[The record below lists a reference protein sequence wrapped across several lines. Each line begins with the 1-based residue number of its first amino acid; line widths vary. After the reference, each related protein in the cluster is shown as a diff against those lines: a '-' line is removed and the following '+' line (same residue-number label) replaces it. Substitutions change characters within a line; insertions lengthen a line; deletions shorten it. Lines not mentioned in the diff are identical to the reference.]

1 MALFTV
7 QPTRLDGCIASEIAA
22 HTDRQVGHVA
32 GVITWGADEHVL
44 LALAAIGWVLTRK
57 AREAERRFGNHVLV
71 CSLTTNALSHIMK
84 LFIDQE
90 RPDRLTIEG
99 HLRGIPLSGKSGDA
113 FPSGHALHVGALA
126 SAATLLPPK
135 YRNTIWIAGTV
146 PMTRP
151 LFCSLT
157 GSPMWWP
164 ALPSVPRWNGVCGKS
179 PALAFGSQL
188 VFHPMPADESR
199 FGVCAF
205 NRPLSR
211 ICTLSYVFLMRL
223 VVVLS

>member
-146 PMTRP
+146 PMTTPIVLLAHWFTDVVAGVAIGAAIERG
-151 LFCSLT
+151 LRKIT
-157 GSPMWWP
+157 GP
-164 ALPSVPRWNGVCGKS
+164 VGNRWDQVGAG
-179 PALAFGSQL
+179 
-188 VFHPMPADESR
+188 
-199 FGVCAF
+199 
-205 NRPLSR
+205 
-211 ICTLSYVFLMRL
+211 
-223 VVVLS
+223 

>member
-44 LALAAIGWVLTRK
+44 LALAAIGWILTRK
-57 AREAERRFGNHVLV
+57 ATEAERRFGNHALV
-71 CSLTTNALSHIMK
+71 YSLTTTALPHIMK

-90 RPDRLTIEG
+90 RPDRLTIKG
-99 HLRGIPLSGKSGDA
+99 HLRGIPLSGKSRDA

-135 YRNTIWIAGTV
+135 YRNTVWIAGAVLVT
-146 PMTRP
+146 TRII
-151 LFCSLT
+151 LLAHWFTDVVAGVAIGAAIERGLRKIT
-157 GSPMWWP
+157 GP
-164 ALPSVPRWNGVCGKS
+164 VGNRWDQVGAG
-179 PALAFGSQL
+179 
-188 VFHPMPADESR
+188 
-199 FGVCAF
+199 
-205 NRPLSR
+205 
-211 ICTLSYVFLMRL
+211 
-223 VVVLS
+223 